1 MDIQKVKAGEI
12 TAEIIDQ
19 QGAAWKQ
26 AVEDAKTASTA
37 YMQDLE
43 SRKAALAN
51 RAAEY
56 RKEVDDLHNTRKMR
70 AAEVNDLTS
79 RGRFDEAAE
88 VEVEVEKLDA
98 TISMLERKLR
108 LINSAEMRG
117 DADCYE
123 AAKQAHEKAEAL
135 RNNCIEALSLLHQS
149 AQTEVSRLKAHMN
162 KISNLTRYVQSYGPD
177 DGFHKVDQHFRDL
190 DRIEREAHEKWQ
202 AEQAEVRAATN
213 HGREPVVI
221 VPRG

>member
-26 AVEDAKTASTA
+26 AVEDAKAASTA
-37 YMQDLE
+37 YMQYLE

-88 VEVEVEKLDA
+88 AEIEVEKLDA

-108 LINSAEMRG
+108 LVSSAEMKG
-117 DADCYE
+117 DTECYE
-123 AAKQAHEKAEAL
+123 AAKQAHEAAEEARKAYED
-135 RNNCIEALSLLHQS
+135 ALSHLYSTTQ
-149 AQTEVSRLKAHMN
+149 AEVSRLREIMN
-162 KISNLTRYVQSYGPD
+162 RISNLSNYVRNYAPD
-177 DGFHKVDQHFRDL
+177 DGFHKVDRHYRDL
-190 DRIEREAHEKWQ
+190 DRIEREAREKWQ
-202 AEQAEVRAATN
+202 AEQADACAAASN
-213 HGREPVVI
+213 ERKPVVI
-221 VPRG
+221 IPKG

>member
-1 MDIQKVKAGEI
+1 MNVKEIAAGEI
-12 TAEIIDQ
+12 TAEIIDHQ
-19 QGAAWKQ
+19 ADAWKQ
-26 AVEDAKTASTA
+26 AVEDAKKASA
-37 YMQDLE
+37 VYMDDLS

-56 RKEVDDLHNTRKMR
+56 QKEADNLRNTRKVK
-70 AAEVNDLTS
+70 AATVNDLTS

-88 VEVEVEKLDA
+88 VEVEVERLDA
-98 TISMLERKLR
+98 AISMLERKLR

-117 DADCYE
+117 DSSCYE

-135 RNNCIEALSLLHQS
+135 RNNCIDALSLLHQS
-149 AQTEVSRLKAHMN
+149 AQAEVSRLKEHMN

-177 DGFHKVDQHFRDL
+177 DGFCNVDRHFRDL
-190 DRIEREAHEKWQ
+190 DRIEREAREKWQ
-202 AEQAEVRAATN
+202 AEQAEARAATS

-221 VPRG
+221 IPRG